1 MYQEYYNHC
10 KKPWD
15 EKQADVI
22 TSEISGPSGYTPV
35 SPPLISVLLIPTY
48 NHIPDLSDRLQFS
61 GGPAILCDK
70 I

>member
-1 MYQEYYNHC
+1 MHQECYNHC

-22 TSEISGPSGYTPV
+22 TPKISNPSGETLV
-35 SPPLISVLLIPTY
+35 SLLLISVRLIPTY

-61 GGPAILCDK
+61 GGCAMLCGK